1 MTNQQP
7 NLNKLQSLL
16 KVKFKN
22 PKLLLTAVTH
32 KSYTNEDKTATDNE
46 RLEFLGDAVLEF
58 IVSDFLYKNFKNQPE
73 GNLTALRAKIV
84 CTTSLSQLAKRLNL
98 GSFLRL
104 SKGEA
109 KSGGR
114 QNTNIL
120 ADLIEAIIGA
130 IYLDQGLSAAYDF
143 VYYHLLSS
151 YQKLPDLNQIKSA
164 KTRLQEIIQERHKLT
179 PTYKVIK
186 EKPDQDAPDHF
197 IVGVYLNDQLLGVGQ
212 GKNKK
217 TAQEQAAQAAL
228 AKLKNQ

>member
-1 MTNQQP
+1 MNQLQP

-16 KVKFKN
+16 KVQFNN
-22 PKLLLTAVTH
+22 PNLLLTAITY

-84 CTTSLSQLAKRLNL
+84 CTTSLSQLAKRLKL
-98 GSFLRL
+98 GNFLRL

-114 QNTNIL
+114 QNINIL
-120 ADLIEAIIGA
+120 ADLVEAIIGA
-130 IYLDQGLSAAYDF
+130 IYLDQGLKTAYEF
-143 VYYHLLSS
+143 VYNHLLVS
-151 YQKLPDLNQIKSA
+151 YHHLPDIAQIKSA
-164 KTRLQEIIQERHKLT
+164 KTRLQEIIQDQYKLT
-179 PTYKVIK
+179 PIYKVIQ

-197 IVGVYLNDQLLGVGQ
+197 TVGVYLNDQLLGIGQ